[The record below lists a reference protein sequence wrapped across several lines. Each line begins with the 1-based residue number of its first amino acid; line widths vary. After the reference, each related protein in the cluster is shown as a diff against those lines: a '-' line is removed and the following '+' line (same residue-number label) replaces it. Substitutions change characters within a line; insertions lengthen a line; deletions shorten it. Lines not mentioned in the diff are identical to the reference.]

1 MKYYKKGLIAV
12 TTAILGAALIIA
24 FAAITASINN
34 NQTQKETKITFNQNP
49 RLKADF

>member
-1 MKYYKKGLIAV
+1 MHKGIIAV

-24 FAAITASINN
+24 FAAITTSINN
-34 NQTQKETKITFNQNP
+34 NQIQKETKILLIKNP

>member
-1 MKYYKKGLIAV
+1 MYKGIIAV

-24 FAAITASINN
+24 FAAITTSINN
-34 NQTQKETKITFNQNP
+34 NQTQQEVKIASNQNP